1 MRLMINW
8 LKKIFIKTKS
18 SNKKLDDFE
27 FNELRK
33 SKQEKI
39 DYILDK
45 ISKKGINSLT
55 KKEKEFLDSIS
66 NF

>member
-1 MRLMINW
+1 MFNW
-8 LKKIFIKTKS
+8 IKSIFRKKT
-18 SNKKLDDFE
+18 NKRPLDDFE

-45 ISKKGINSLT
+45 ISKKGINSPNGS
-55 KKEKEFLDSIS
+55 FQR
-66 NF
+66 